1 MKVSIEYFKHY
12 ICNICSSSTKLRCS
26 RARCITITRR
36 TIKKTKSDRF
46 LIRKFWEDEGIGF
59 NQSVF
64 DLSDNYD
71 RQQNNLMDRNRL
83 IFVISVLERRVIL
96 SQLKYIP
103 SFTVGHE
110 KEGMVA

>member
-1 MKVSIEYFKHY
+1 MI
-12 ICNICSSSTKLRCS
+12 STRNVPSLAANAISEPKRVV
-26 RARCITITRR
+26 ITITRR